1 MATLQ
6 IELWEVYVMN
16 QNTFFKEL
24 GRRLAATRKEH
35 GLTQVQMA
43 EQSACSQQLIAAYE
57 AGRLNIPVWRL
68 LNIAEALGVQVDDL
82 LKVPGN
88 GGTRKRGPAS
98 KLDRLTERITKL
110 PRSRQRFV
118 VEMIE
123 DAVARA

>member
-1 MATLQ
+1 MAVSE
-6 IELWEVYVMN
+6 IELWKAYVTD
-16 QNTFFKEL
+16 QKTFFKEL
-24 GRRLAATRKEH
+24 GQRLATTRKEH

-82 LKVPGN
+82 LKGSGN
-88 GGTRKRGPAS
+88 GSPRKRGPAS
-98 KLDRLTERITKL
+98 KLDRLTDQITKL

-123 DAVARA
+123 NALRGR